1 MEFDMLFH
9 SSHCIKCPAHSVKHS
24 SEIKQRGTSKTGTL
38 TLSFRIVP
46 NEPSTASAE
55 SLR

>member
-1 MEFDMLFH
+1 MLFH

-46 NEPSTASAE
+46 NEPSTASTE